1 MIGLPKKAEYALRA
15 VFELAYRNTQG
26 PVKIHDIA
34 QAQAVPPRFLEGIL
48 NQLRH
53 AGVVESRRGSD
64 GGYLL
69 AQSPESIR
77 VADVIEIVEGV
88 VSVAPQTKNGRLHDD
103 EVGGF
108 AFTGLWREVDEVL
121 SRVLRQTTIADLV
134 ERERVHLQQCGPDY
148 CI

>member
-15 VFELAYRNTQG
+15 VFELAYRNTRC

-69 AQSPESIR
+69 ASSARMIS

-88 VSVAPQTKNGRLHDD
+88 LSVAPQSKDGSRVAG
-103 EVGGF
+103 VGEF
-108 AFTGLWREVDEVL
+108 ALTGLWREVDEVL
-121 SRVLRQTTIADLV
+121 VRILKNTMIADLV
-134 ERERVHLQQCGPDY
+134 ERERNHLQELAPDY